1 MKSTFRI
8 RRILPTCWGTFHFSI
23 PSPTLVPLRT
33 RTHVKG
39 PRDRA
44 EIINVARSKNHTPY
58 PSSTGRVEGSGGYIK
73 LCRIFNMCHNIGIP
87 TNEYPKEEDESTIP
101 IIDKTIPPS
110 SSSSSSSSSKPG
122 WNRFVSVDRG
132 GRACTARLPWTALRQ
147 WPMMKLSSDNG
158 SITLHRLQ
166 WGPARTHTHTRA
178 HTRVA

>member
-110 SSSSSSSSSKPG
+110 SSSSSSKSG

-166 WGPARTHTHTRA
+166 WGPARTHTHT
-178 HTRVA
+178 HTHTHVA